1 MTYWLR
7 RDIVRGVFAPS
18 ERLKVEH
25 LTTFYKIGHSPVRE
39 AILRLSSGGLIVHE
53 YQKGY
58 RVAPVSIAD
67 FNDAVGVYGR
77 IYRMALSMA
86 MERGDDA
93 WEERVV
99 VALHRSLK
107 VQKVVRRDDPEREL
121 WQQAYRDLHAALL
134 SGCDSRLLLN
144 IISDIAD
151 RLERYVNLFA
161 DLSRDR
167 DRDHHAEHREI
178 VDALVARDLERLQKL
193 IDRFFAVDRPMT
205 ESIVASLQQGGKTAL
220 PLPVEG
226 RNKQVRRAEPKR
238 HAARKARRKR
248 GATA

>member
-1 MTYWLR
+1 
-7 RDIVRGVFAPS
+7 VRGVFAPS

-25 LTTFYKIGHSPVRE
+25 LTTFYNIGHSSVRE

-58 RVAPVSIAD
+58 RVAPVSLAD
-67 FNDAVGVYGR
+67 FNDALDVYKR

-86 MERGDDA
+86 MEHGGDA

-107 VQKVVRRDDPEREL
+107 VQKVVLRAAPEREL
-121 WQQAYRDLHAALL
+121 WQQAYRDLHTALL
-134 SGCDSRLLLN
+134 SGCDSRLLLH
-144 IISDIAD
+144 IIGDIGD

-178 VDALVARDLERLQKL
+178 VDALVARDIERLQKL
-193 IDRFFAVDRPMT
+193 IDRFFTVGAPMT
-205 ESIVASLQQGGKTAL
+205 ESIVASLQHRDKSAS
-220 PLPVEG
+220 PPPVERG
-226 RNKQVRRAEPKR
+226 ARRARPAEPKR
-238 HAARKARRKR
+238 RAARKSHRKR
-248 GATA
+248 TVTA